1 MIEGVNAN
9 INGSTTQAKPLAK
22 KPEVQDNKFSTDYV
36 KKHAAEFAI
45 GAAALAAVVAGGIYY
60 ARRGKGAEDVKA
72 NLGKA
77 KEALD
82 SEAEQVEELLTEA
95 NTELKGSIKELQSQV
110 EKSRKTL
117 DNLNNDKGSPEVK
130 LPTEP
135 VKPKIDGSLSIKPGL
150 MSPDDLYK
158 SAPDFEQ
165 EIARARQSFED
176 LPKEWLKVPDEFDWA
191 KLGGKEK
198 NSFVDITDENGQ
210 LIKRLF
216 SIDKKTLSSIDY
228 YAEDGA
234 MSYTQWFSKG
244 KLAYIDNSKTNE
256 RIFLC
261 DDGSLDSVHRYKT
274 ANFKEPLDDTYFSRF
289 SDNVSYTKYD
299 SKAGEDVLV
308 YKFDT
313 NKKYINT
320 IEQVSP
326 TNNNLHQIV
335 DFNPDGTVKRIII

>member
-9 INGSTTQAKPLAK
+9 INSSTTQAKPLAK

-77 KEALD
+77 KETLED
-82 SEAEQVEELLTEA
+82 EA
-95 NTELKGSIKELQSQV
+95 
-110 EKSRKTL
+110 RH
-117 DNLNNDKGSPEVK
+117 LNNSNNGKG
-130 LPTEP
+130 
-135 VKPKIDGSLSIKPGL
+135 KPKIDGNASIKPGL
-150 MSPDDLYK
+150 MSPNDLHK
-158 SAPDFEQ
+158 SAPDFET
-165 EIARARQSFED
+165 EIARARKSFED
-176 LPKEWLKVPDEFDWA
+176 LPKEWLKVPEEFDWA
-191 KLGGKEK
+191 KLSGETES
-198 NSFVDITDENGQ
+198 SFVNITDENGK
-210 LIKRLF
+210 LIKQLF

-228 YAEDGA
+228 YAKDGA
-234 MSYTQWFSKG
+234 ISYTQWFREG
-244 KLAYIDNSKTNE
+244 KLDYINNHKTNE

-261 DDGSLDSVHRYKT
+261 DDGSLDSVRRFNK

-335 DFNPDGTVKRIII
+335 DFNQDGTVKKIII